1 MSESPPVLLFL
12 LSGVPQHPALPAP
25 LFDELN
31 FPALPAL
38 LSDVPLLLF
47 VGLNLLFAVLAHHDY
62 SGLAV
67 DVLPL
72 PAVVQLLAALVGL
85 FGVAPLP
92 FVEQACLVLLSV
104 ALIPAFG
111 VLIA

>member
-1 MSESPPVLLFL
+1 MPA
-12 LSGVPQHPALPAP
+12 HP
-25 LFDELN
+25 
-31 FPALPAL
+31 
-38 LSDVPLLLF
+38 
-47 VGLNLLFAVLAHHDY
+47 DY

-92 FVEQACLVLLSV
+92 VVEQACLVLLSV

-111 VLIA
+111 VLILPFVQQAPDSVVFPLQSH